1 MRDFLKG
8 LWRLSALFA
17 AALLP
22 CGLLLIPVGAW
33 NNLGEAEKTV
43 APTATSTEAVALPSV
58 ACVVSE
64 QTPPVAAVAA
74 SVPPKSKGGGT
85 VVEEQVGGG
94 VKLADNLYYKNRDGL
109 NVDFSAFLNKKP
121 RTVLEKSDEPQVL
134 ILHTHTTEMYMK
146 YYAGYYNAD
155 DLGRSTDCTENVAVA
170 GEALANRLRANGIG
184 VIHDTTLH
192 DDPQYTG
199 AYYRSADTAEAIRKK
214 YPSIKIVIDLHR
226 DAVQQSDT
234 VMVKPTVTCGG
245 ESYAQMMLVI
255 GGEDTADNPNPNRDE
270 NVKMALALQ
279 QELQAAVPGIMR
291 PIGFCACEY
300 NQSLC
305 PGFLVE
311 VGAQANTFAEAQRSA
326 ALLGDAITAILGNN

>member
-8 LWRLSALFA
+8 LWRLSVLLT

-22 CGLLLIPVGAW
+22 CSLLLIPAGAW
-33 NNLGEAEKTV
+33 SAIGEIA
-43 APTATSTEAVALPSV
+43 APQTELEAVTTAVALPSV
-58 ACVVSE
+58 ASAANE
-64 QTPPVAAVAA
+64 QSPPVAAVAV
-74 SVPPKSKGGGT
+74 SVPTKGKGGGT
-85 VVEEQVGGG
+85 VVEEKLGGG

-109 NVDFSAFLNKKP
+109 AVDFASFLGKP
-121 RTVLEKSDEPQVL
+121 PQTTLEKSGKPQVL
-134 ILHTHTTEMYMK
+134 ILHTHTTETYMT
-146 YYAGYYNAD
+146 YYAGYYNPND
-155 DLGRSTDCTENVAVA
+155 MGRSTDCAENVAVA

-192 DDPQYTG
+192 DDPQYVG
-199 AYYRSADTAEAIRKK
+199 AYGRSAETSEAIRKK
-214 YPSIKIVIDLHR
+214 YPSVKIVIDLHR
-226 DAVQQSDT
+226 DAVQRSDT
-234 VMVKPTVTCGG
+234 VAVKPTVTVGG

-255 GGEDTADNPNPNRDE
+255 GAENTADNPNPHRDE

-300 NQSLC
+300 NQSLY

-311 VGAQANTFAEAQRSA
+311 VGAQVNTFAEAQRSA
-326 ALLGDAITAILGNN
+326 AVLGDAIAAVLGDN

>member
-8 LWRLSALFA
+8 LWRLSVLFA
-17 AALLP
+17 ATLLP
-22 CGLLLIPVGAW
+22 CGLLLVPAGAW
-33 NNLGEAEKTV
+33 STLGET
-43 APTATSTEAVALPSV
+43 APTLAFDESTVALPSV
-58 ACVVSE
+58 AVAANE
-64 QTPPVAAVAA
+64 QVPPVAAVAA
-74 SVPPKSKGGGT
+74 VVPPKGKGGGT
-85 VVEEQVGGG
+85 VVEEQLGGG

-109 NVDFSAFLNKKP
+109 DVDFSAFLNKKP
-121 RTVLEKSDEPQVL
+121 KTVLEKSEAPQVL
-134 ILHTHTTEMYMK
+134 ILHTHTTETYMN
-146 YYAGYYNAD
+146 YYAGYYNPK
-155 DLGRSTDCTENVAVA
+155 DLGRSTDCSENVAVA
-170 GEALANRLRANGIG
+170 GEALANRLRAHGIG
-184 VIHDTTLH
+184 VVHDTTLH
-192 DDPQYTG
+192 DDPQYVG

-226 DAVQQSDT
+226 DAVQRSDT
-234 VMVKPTVTCGG
+234 VMVKPTVMCGG

-255 GGEDTADNPNPNRDE
+255 GGENTADNPNPNRDE

-279 QELQAAVPGIMR
+279 KELLTAVPGIMR

-326 ALLGDAITAILGNN
+326 AVLGDAIAAVLGNN